1 MSILGCGVAGLVA
14 ALSCT
19 YHGQKVDIFERAGVI
34 ESAIGGGLGLNGG
47 LLGLTKMGYHSV
59 FKDILQAKNL
69 YAKALLFSRKWK
81 VRIFGHVMQKINVE
95 ILKQARR
102 CVAHCP

>member
-1 MSILGCGVAGLVA
+1 MNFLWRLLGCGVAGLVA

-34 ESAIGGGLGLNGG
+34 ESPIGGGLGLNGG

-59 FKDILQAKNL
+59 FKDILQASNL
-69 YAKALLFSRKWK
+69 YVKNSKFR
-81 VRIFGHVMQKINVE
+81 
-95 ILKQARR
+95 LKSVCDGQY
-102 CVAHCP
+102 

>member
-1 MSILGCGVAGLVA
+1 MYKLGCGVAGLVA

-59 FKDILQAKNL
+59 FKDILQESNSL
-69 YAKALLFSRKWK
+69 NSTSRRK
-81 VRIFGHVMQKINVE
+81 IFVE
-95 ILKQARR
+95 ILKTSPSM
-102 CVAHCP
+102 CGTPSIKIKK

>member
-1 MSILGCGVAGLVA
+1 MVA

-59 FKDILQAKNL
+59 FKDILQAWNSL
-69 YAKALLFSRKWK
+69 NSTSLSQICDVEFLLKF
-81 VRIFGHVMQKINVE
+81 
-95 ILKQARR
+95 LKQARR
-102 CVAHCP
+102 RVAHRS

>member
-69 YAKALLFSRKWK
+69 CCKSFS
-81 VRIFGHVMQKINVE
+81 F
-95 ILKQARR
+95 
-102 CVAHCP
+102 

>member
-1 MSILGCGVAGLVA
+1 MYKLGCGVAGLVA

-59 FKDILQAKNL
+59 FKDILQESNSL
-69 YAKALLFSRKWK
+69 NSTSRSRICHVEFLLKF
-81 VRIFGHVMQKINVE
+81 
-95 ILKQARR
+95 LKQARR
-102 CVAHCP
+102 CVAHRP